1 MTLIERK
8 LRRDALAI
16 FRAALEAAHAGN
28 AVRRHVAIRGDSLIA
43 DSVKLRLANFD
54 RIFVVAVGKAA
65 PEMAKVLEEVLGDRL
80 YSGIAVTKKGS
91 SRFRSKRIRLLEAAH
106 PVPDRT
112 SLAAA
117 HAVREL
123 LAQLHAR
130 DLLLLAISGG
140 ASALLTA
147 PVPPLTLAD
156 KKKTTALLLR
166 AGADI
171 FELNTVRKHL
181 SLLKGGRLAALAYPA
196 TVVALLLSDVIG
208 DPVDVIGSGPAAP
221 DTSTFADALAILKK
235 YRLLARVPDRV
246 RSYLTLGLEGKNP
259 ETPKPGDP
267 LFRTVHHVI
276 VGSNRLALAAAV
288 AEAKRRGFRTLLL
301 TSSLQGEA
309 REAGQMHGQILR
321 EIASSGNPISAPAC
335 LLSGGETTVTV
346 RGSGL
351 GGRNQ
356 EFALAAALAISGLDQ
371 VTVLSAGT
379 DGTDGPTPAAGAL
392 ANGTTLARALHLGL
406 DPHRFLLEND
416 SYHLF
421 DALGDLIHTGPT
433 GTNVMDIHLLLAR

>member
-1 MTLIERK
+1 
-8 LRRDALAI
+8 
-16 FRAALEAAHAGN
+16 
-28 AVRRHVAIRGDSLIA
+28 
-43 DSVKLRLANFD
+43 
-54 RIFVVAVGKAA
+54 
-65 PEMAKVLEEVLGDRL
+65 MAKALEEVLGERL

-91 SRFRSKRIRLLEAAH
+91 SRSRSKRIRLLEAAH

-171 FELNTVRKHL
+171 FELNAVRKHL

-196 TVVALLLSDVIG
+196 TVLALLLSDVIG
-208 DPVDVIGSGPAAP
+208 DSVDVIGSGPEA
-221 DTSTFADALAILKK
+221 
-235 YRLLARVPDRV
+235 
-246 RSYLTLGLEGKNP
+246 
-259 ETPKPGDP
+259 PKPGDP

-379 DGTDGPTPAAGAL
+379 DGTDGPTPAAGAI

-416 SYHLF
+416 SYHFF